1 MGIFESK
8 DQKEMAHQYAKDMA
22 IVRSDYEI
30 AMLKQQANMAQNALS
45 SQYSAAL
52 SNSMAQTKQAMAQS
66 IQGADRNR
74 IDPNKSEAFQIPLSQ
89 LVTMWQVRFGDEWLD
104 DDQKLDDPFY
114 RHAKH
119 RLDHNGL
126 FERFDGYLRLKE
138 NVEKILA
145 NR

>member
-1 MGIFESK
+1 MGLFDGQ
-8 DQKEMAHQYAKDMA
+8 DQKQ
-22 IVRSDYEI
+22 
-30 AMLKQQANMAQNALS
+30 LS
-45 SQYSAAL
+45 SSYNNTVELLRVQQEIQEQKRQAQIQMYNQAVAAKGG
-52 SNSMAQTKQAMAQS
+52 NYGAS
-66 IQGADRNR
+66 IQGLQAADRNR

-104 DDQKLDDPFY
+104 DDQKLDDTFY

-138 NVEKILA
+138 NAETLLA

>member
-1 MGIFESK
+1 MGLFDGQNQKTMASK
-8 DQKEMAHQYAKDMA
+8 YPMGFSDP
-22 IVRSDYEI
+22 RSAYDN
-30 AMLKQQANMAQNALS
+30 QQAQNALS
-45 SQYSAAL
+45 GQYSAAL

-66 IQGADRNR
+66 IQGLQAADRNR

-104 DDQKLDDPFY
+104 DDQKLDDTFY

-138 NVEKILA
+138 NAETLLA